1 MRNVKENVNLE
12 CDIVISPAWKEA
24 YKENIN
30 KKYTDWSFDM
40 REEISEYVANLFIEA
55 VKEKSAYEN
64 QQCVPDF
71 WYTPHVKLDL
81 SQLTIRIQG
90 SVDYVLTNY
99 GNGKFNDYISKK
111 RFTSTI
117 KQYLESVV
125 NEFLQRKRPE
135 VDFGVKVTFNSVE
148 IDSMDK
154 ILKEYAEEIKEL
166 AKTEEHDL

>member
-1 MRNVKENVNLE
+1 MRNVKENINLE

-40 REEISEYVANLFIEA
+40 REEISEYVANLFVAA
-55 VKEKSAYEN
+55 VREKSAHEN
-64 QQCVPDF
+64 QQCIPDF

-81 SQLTIRIQG
+81 SQLTISIQG
-90 SVDYVLTNY
+90 SVDYVLSNY
-99 GNGKFNDYISKK
+99 GNGKFNDYISKE

-117 KQYLESVV
+117 KQYLESGV
-125 NEFLQRKRPE
+125 NESLQRKRPE

-148 IDSMDK
+148 VDSMDK
-154 ILKEYAEEIKEL
+154 ILKDYAEEIKEL

>member
-55 VKEKSAYEN
+55 VKEKSAHEN
-64 QQCVPDF
+64 QQCIPDF
-71 WYTPHVKLDL
+71 WYTPHIKLDL

>member
-1 MRNVKENVNLE
+1 MRNVKENVNVD

-40 REEISEYVANLFIEA
+40 REEISEYVANLFIVA
-55 VKEKSAYEN
+55 VREKSAHEN
-64 QQCVPDF
+64 QQCIPDF

-81 SQLTIRIQG
+81 SQLMIRIQG
-90 SVDYVLTNY
+90 SVDYVLSNY

-111 RFTSTI
+111 HFTSTI

-125 NEFLQRKRPE
+125 NEFLQRKHPE

-148 IDSMDK
+148 VDSMDK
-154 ILKEYAEEIKEL
+154 ILKDYAEEIKEL